1 MKKFLLSFDK
11 HFDKALGVLQ
21 NSDYTGFNFALLLA
35 LWTTI
40 VVLVTRLVS

>member
-1 MKKFLLSFDK
+1 MKKFMLSFDK
-11 HFDKALGVLQ
+11 SFDKALGVLQ
-21 NSDYTGFNFALLLA
+21 NSDYTGFHFFMLLA